1 MNKEMNAKDFIMNI
15 LNGIAIG
22 TVIAL
27 IPGAL
32 LGEVVKALVPSFPSL
47 AFLTTAFTMSN
58 AMVGLLSGILI
69 GQNFK
74 FTPIQSMS
82 LGLATLFG
90 SGAVQLVDGAVILSG
105 TGDIINMG
113 VTAAMGV
120 FLVMLLGESL
130 KAYSI
135 IVIPP
140 VLLAVGGGFGYFTL
154 PYIAKITEVIG
165 IGIGQLLNL
174 QPFILTI
181 LLGIIFA
188 MLIVSPITS
197 VGIAVA
203 ISLSGIGSGAAN
215 LGITAAGFGLAIM
228 GWSVNDTGTS
238 LAHFIGS
245 PKMQMPNIIKK
256 PLIMV
261 PILCSAA
268 LNGLLAAIFNIEG
281 TPMSA
286 GFGFSGLVGPINF
299 LNLASDGWSVMNI
312 LIAVLA
318 FVVAPIGFGLLFKYV
333 FTKLIPIVEPEDYRL
348 DLE

>member
-1 MNKEMNAKDFIMNI
+1 MNAKKFLMNI
-15 LNGIAIG
+15 LNGIALG

-27 IPGAL
+27 IPGAI
-32 LGEVVKALVPSFPSL
+32 LGELVKALSSTFPQIE
-47 AFLTTAFTMSN
+47 FLSGAFTMSN
-58 AMVGLLSGILI
+58 SMVPLVSGVLI

-82 LGLATLFG
+82 IGLATLFG
-90 SGAVQLVDGAVILSG
+90 SGAVNFADGAATLAG

-113 VTAAMGV
+113 ITAAVGV
-120 FLVMLLGESL
+120 LLVMLLGESL
-130 KAYSI
+130 KSYAI

-140 VLLAVGGGFGYFTL
+140 VILSVAGGVGYFTL

-165 IGIGQLLNL
+165 IGISQLLNL
-174 QPFILTI
+174 QPI
-181 LLGIIFA
+181 LLAIVIA
-188 MLIVSPITS
+188 MVFSVLIVSPITS

-203 ISLSGIGSGAAN
+203 ISLSGIGSGAGN

-228 GWSVNDTGTS
+228 GWTVNDRGTS

-245 PKMQMPNIIKK
+245 PKMQMPNVIKK

-261 PILCSAA
+261 PILANAA
-268 LNGLLAAIFNIEG
+268 ATGLLAAIFNIQG

-299 LNLASDGWSVMNI
+299 LNLAENGWSIGNI
-312 LIAVLA
+312 LIAILA
-318 FVVAPIGFGLLFKYV
+318 FVVAPISFGLLFKYV
-333 FTKLIPIVEPEDYRL
+333 FTKLIPIVSPEDYRL
-348 DLE
+348 DIE

>member
-1 MNKEMNAKDFIMNI
+1 MNAKKFMMNI
-15 LNGIAIG
+15 LNGIALG

-27 IPGAL
+27 ISGAL
-32 LGEVVKALVPSFPSL
+32 LGELVKALTPSFPGL
-47 AFLTTAFTMSN
+47 AFLSVAFTMSN

-113 VTAAMGV
+113 VTAAAGV
-120 FLVMLLGESL
+120 FLVMLLGERL

-140 VLLAVGGGFGYFTL
+140 VVLGVAGGIGYFTL

-165 IGIGQLLNL
+165 LGIGQLLTL
-174 QPFILTI
+174 QPMILAI
-181 LLGIIFA
+181 LLGMIFS

-215 LGITAAGFGLAIM
+215 LGITAAGFGFAIL
-228 GWSVNDTGTS
+228 GWTVNDRGTS

-245 PKMQMPNIIKK
+245 PKMQMPNVIKK

-261 PILCSAA
+261 PILANAA
-268 LNGLLAAIFNIEG
+268 ATGLLAAIFNIQG

-299 LNLASDGWSVMNI
+299 LNLAESGWSVMNV
-312 LIAVLA
+312 LIAIGA
-318 FVVAPIGFGLLFKYV
+318 FVVAPIVFGLLFKYIFMNV
-333 FTKLIPIVEPEDYRL
+333 IPIVTPEDYRL
-348 DLE
+348 DIE